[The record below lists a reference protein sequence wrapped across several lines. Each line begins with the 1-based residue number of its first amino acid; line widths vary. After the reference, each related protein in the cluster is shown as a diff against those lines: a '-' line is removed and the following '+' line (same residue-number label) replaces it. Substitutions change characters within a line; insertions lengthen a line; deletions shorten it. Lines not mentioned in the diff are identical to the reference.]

1 MLPKHPVSPKSFENT
16 KGQMQLSKSNHTEG
30 VIYTLFKTQST
41 KSRLFRTRTNSDS
54 NTASINSGTFIFFI
68 FIFAFF

>member
-16 KGQMQLSKSNHTEG
+16 KGQMQLSKSNHTG
-30 VIYTLFKTQST
+30 GAIYALFKTQST

-54 NTASINSGTFIFFI
+54 NTASINSGIFIFFI
-68 FIFAFF
+68 FIF